1 MVQFLL
7 GNTIDESLETAAM
20 IIPIMAASERAG
32 LKYSATVMKKDSHDI
47 SLARFF
53 ITVMIVE
60 RYCLLFTSQKL
71 LQKNVEMTA

>member
-1 MVQFLL
+1 
-7 GNTIDESLETAAM
+7 M

-32 LKYSATVMKKDSHDI
+32 LKYSATVMKKDSPEI

-60 RYCLLFTSQKL
+60 RYCLFL
-71 LQKNVEMTA
+71 